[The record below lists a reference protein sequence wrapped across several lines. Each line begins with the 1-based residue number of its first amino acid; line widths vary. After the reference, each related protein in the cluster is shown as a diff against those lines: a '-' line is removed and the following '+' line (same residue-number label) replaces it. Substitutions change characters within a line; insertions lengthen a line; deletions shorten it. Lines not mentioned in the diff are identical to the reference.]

1 MKFMKPLMFS
11 VSDREILAT
20 LFWSRDKKIQETVGE
35 CNWFPVTK
43 AAQRKT
49 KSLVV

>member
-1 MKFMKPLMFS
+1 VKFMKPLMFS

-20 LFWSRDKKIQETVGE
+20 LFWSRDKKIQETFGE
-35 CNWFPVTK
+35 SNWFPVTK